1 MDNALG
7 RRTVTSEEEAT
18 DPAHLAAVLH
28 VPSEV
33 TACAASSI
41 GNFWSDPAAVSLDV
55 GESKR
60 KTEFLSIM
68 ARSCHWTLRR
78 SVCRAL
84 LLFMSS
90 SRDAEIAGTLALL
103 HRPCRAV

>member
-1 MDNALG
+1 MDQALG

-41 GNFWSDPAAVSLDV
+41 GNFWSDPAAFSLDV

-68 ARSCHWTLRR
+68 ARSCHWTC
-78 SVCRAL
+78 SA
-84 LLFMSS
+84 LFMSS
-90 SRDAEIAGTLALL
+90 SRDAEIVL
-103 HRPCRAV
+103 HRPCRAVCDE